1 MAITQKWHTSRG
13 TACDTE
19 RAATI
24 REDAE
29 NLAADAHKQVPGL
42 PFKLAADML
51 TVLMTEGKLRVPTPD
66 IPPASAEG
74 ADTFSLQPLWRVEE
88 PAPQSAEDFYQQW
101 PTRQRI
107 KT

>member
-13 TACDTE
+13 TACDSE

-29 NLAADAHKQVPGL
+29 NMAAEAHQQVPGL

-51 TVLMTEGKLRVPTPD
+51 TVLMTRDRLRVPTPD
-66 IPPASAEG
+66 IAPESAES
-74 ADTFSLQPLWRVEE
+74 T
-88 PAPQSAEDFYQQW
+88 
-101 PTRQRI
+101 
-107 KT
+107 

>member
-24 REDAE
+24 RENAE
-29 NLAADAHKQVPGL
+29 NLAAEAHKQVPGL

-51 TVLMTEGKLRVPTPD
+51 TVLMMEGTLV
-66 IPPASAEG
+66 A
-74 ADTFSLQPLWRVEE
+74 Q
-88 PAPQSAEDFYQQW
+88 
-101 PTRQRI
+101 
-107 KT
+107 